1 LAIVKKVN
9 SSKSNFALWL
19 LIGKANHLLLLKR
32 RRELIHYEI
41 PPGQL
46 HILNAIN
53 VLSPSA
59 TIAGVA
65 NELDREV
72 HVISRQTVSME
83 KYGLIKRIK
92 STPRSNLL
100 TLELTDK
107 GLNLV
112 EISGHSESIEK
123 ILSSLTKQERQ
134 QMELILNKII
144 AKTEKR

>member
-1 LAIVKKVN
+1 MKKIN

-92 STPRSNLL
+92 VTPRSNLL

-107 GLNLV
+107 GLELV
-112 EISGHSESIEK
+112 KISKQSKSIDS
-123 ILSSLTKQERQ
+123 ILSSLTEKERKQL
-134 QMELILNKII
+134 ELTLKKII
-144 AKTEKR
+144 AKAEKR

>member
-1 LAIVKKVN
+1 MKGTSV
-9 SSKSNFALWL
+9 SQSNFTLWL
-19 LIGKANHLLLLKR
+19 LLGKANHLLLLKR
-32 RRELIHYEI
+32 RKELIQYEV

-46 HILNAIN
+46 HILRAISI
-53 VLSPSA
+53 LSPMA
-59 TIAGVA
+59 TISGVA

-107 GLNLV
+107 GLSLV
-112 EISGHSESIEK
+112 EISGHSESIEM

-144 AKTEKR
+144 AKAEKR